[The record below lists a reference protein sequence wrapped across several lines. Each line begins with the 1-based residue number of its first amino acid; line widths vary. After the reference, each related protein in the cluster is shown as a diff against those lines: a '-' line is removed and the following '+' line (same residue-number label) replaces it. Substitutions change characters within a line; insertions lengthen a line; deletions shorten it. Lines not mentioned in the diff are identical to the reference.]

1 MADVRGHFTH
11 TPRPQLHAGPPLPAA
26 APGPATVPGRRGWP
40 WPHGVLGSAGR
51 DRARGRWG
59 LLKACALGL
68 SPGSTGSGSRRPR
81 RQAWAGRVRRRK
93 GEDGGRTAD
102 ARPPRTPLP
111 GCGPRRTRAPHELS
125 DTTPQRCRRQ
135 LGHTTGRSEPSLPEA
150 ATLSMLWY
158 TATDKRHRT
167 LCRKPTALSSAVP
180 RNAP

>member
-11 TPRPQLHAGPPLPAA
+11 TPRPQLHAGPPLPGA

-40 WPHGVLGSAGR
+40 WPHGTFGSAGR

-93 GEDGGRTAD
+93 GEDARQTPGRPAHPFPAAGPGGRG
-102 ARPPRTPLP
+102 PRTSSATPHRRGAAGSWATRP
-111 GCGPRRTRAPHELS
+111 GEVNR
-125 DTTPQRCRRQ
+125 RCRR
-135 LGHTTGRSEPSLPEA
+135 P
-150 ATLSMLWY
+150 
-158 TATDKRHRT
+158 RHFRCFGTQQRT
-167 LCRKPTALSSAVP
+167 SDTELCAENRRL
-180 RNAP
+180 